1 LRHVAVFQLDGAAGR
16 PALAGVKA
24 QRLAVKDGTIAVFG
38 KDYGCCLG
46 RIGQGN
52 PGITHVSYP
61 PDAYDA
67 QYIILSIALK
77 DLLRGTLLTILNQL
91 WYTWRRILKAGQR
104 SIPFRRMPQ
113 SLWGDAEDEN
123 PGNWEEL
130 IGTHP

>member
-1 LRHVAVFQLDGAAGR
+1 MTPGG
-16 PALAGVKA
+16 
-24 QRLAVKDGTIAVFG
+24 
-38 KDYGCCLG
+38 YG
-46 RIGQGN
+46 
-52 PGITHVSYP
+52 
-61 PDAYDA
+61 A

-130 IGTHP
+130 IETHLQFPPVPTSSNERLSEEPRADSR